1 MGDQEEGASKGDIL
15 IVDDTLANLRVLS
28 SMLTEQGYKVRGVSN
43 GPMALTVARSAT
55 PDLILLDIN
64 MPDMDGYE
72 VCRHLKEEEKT
83 LDIPIIF
90 ISALDEVTDKIQAFT
105 AGGVDYVTKP
115 FQFEEVLAR
124 VETHLVLRR
133 LQNQLQLAN
142 IELERRVDER
152 TSELVELNR
161 ALERFVPR
169 EFLSILK
176 KESITQVSLGDQVE
190 QTMTVMFSDIRD
202 FTPLSE
208 RMSPQENFNFLNSLL
223 SRVGP
228 IIRQSHGFVDNYMG
242 DAIMALFPEKAEY
255 ALQAAIDMLREVSAY
270 SGRHQGTNDQQIGV
284 GISLHTGSLMLG
296 IIGEEE
302 RMQGTVIAD
311 AVNLASRMESLT
323 RVYGVS
329 IIISEQ
335 TLKHLENPDKFKYRF
350 LDKVHV
356 KGKEVPVSVYE
367 VFDGDSEN
375 IVELKL
381 KTKPDFEEGLFLY
394 HERKFAE
401 ASVKFNSVIEHNPE
415 DKAAKL
421 YLRRAAHY
429 MVQGVPTDWS
439 GVGELGSPGDL

>member
-1 MGDQEEGASKGDIL
+1 MGDQEQSASKGDIL

-28 SMLTEQGYKVRGVSN
+28 SMLTEQRYKVRGVSN

-83 LDIPIIF
+83 RDIPIIF
-90 ISALDEVTDKIQAFT
+90 ISALNEVTDKIQAFT

-133 LQNQLQLAN
+133 LQKQLQVAN

-176 KESITQVSLGDQVE
+176 KESISGVSLGDQVE

-208 RMSPQENFNFLNSLL
+208 RMSPQENFNFLNSVL

-228 IIRQSHGFVDNYMG
+228 IIRQCHGFVDNYMG

-255 ALQAAIDMLREVSAY
+255 ALQAAIDMLREVSAQ
-270 SGRHQGTNDQQIGV
+270 SGRHQETNDQQIWGW
-284 GISLHTGSLMLG
+284 GSAC
-296 IIGEEE
+296 I
-302 RMQGTVIAD
+302 
-311 AVNLASRMESLT
+311 
-323 RVYGVS
+323 
-329 IIISEQ
+329 
-335 TLKHLENPDKFKYRF
+335 P
-350 LDKVHV
+350 
-356 KGKEVPVSVYE
+356 
-367 VFDGDSEN
+367 
-375 IVELKL
+375 
-381 KTKPDFEEGLFLY
+381 
-394 HERKFAE
+394 
-401 ASVKFNSVIEHNPE
+401 
-415 DKAAKL
+415 AA
-421 YLRRAAHY
+421 
-429 MVQGVPTDWS
+429 
-439 GVGELGSPGDL
+439 